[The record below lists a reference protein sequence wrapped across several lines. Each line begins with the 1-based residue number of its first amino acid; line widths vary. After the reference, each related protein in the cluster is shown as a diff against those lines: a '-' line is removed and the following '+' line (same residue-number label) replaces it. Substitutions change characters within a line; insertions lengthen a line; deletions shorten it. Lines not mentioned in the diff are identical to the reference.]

1 MGKFLTL
8 LKASLTEGM
17 SLFKVKTRKKS
28 GEEKSGMGLVIFLSA
43 LIAFSVGFYVLGL
56 LEGLNG
62 TGRESSLLAVFVLAA
77 TLLTVI
83 EGIYKSDS
91 LIFNCKDDDLL
102 LSLPITRRE
111 IVWLRIVKFYL
122 FELAYDS
129 LFLLPMMVVYAI
141 KMPVEPTFYLVS
153 AVMLVLM
160 PIIPILVSILIGTAI
175 AYFSTKFK
183 KNNFVK
189 VLLSFVMIMVIMVVS
204 FGISGMSHTASGLE
218 VLGGIFANVGE
229 KVERVYYPAGA
240 YARMATEFKAS
251 ELIIFILVNI
261 VATIAV
267 VFLISKIYFKVNSRL
282 KVSRS
287 VKREVETKEFQARR
301 PIPALIRKELSR
313 FFSSTVFVT
322 NAGFGLIAFLV
333 GIGALCWKFDA
344 LEGILS
350 EDGMMSFAEAK
361 AMLPVGVFVWMS
373 FMTLMTFITGAMIS
387 LEGKKINILKSLPV
401 KATTILKAKILTAL
415 LIILPPILV
424 GDLVAAIWFRFGI
437 IETILLLLGSI
448 AIPATMQTWGI
459 LVDLKR
465 PMLDAENDTEV
476 IKQSRNTLVLTV
488 SAFTMVGVT
497 AGIAGVM
504 LAHGASKIL
513 ILGSMTGMFVVLFL
527 ILALRLKK
535 VGEKWFERLSA

>member
-8 LKASLTEGM
+8 LKASSTEGM

-62 TGRESSLLAVFVLAA
+62 TGRESSLLAIFVLAA

-141 KMPVEPTFYLVS
+141 RMPVEPTFYLVS

-387 LEGKKINILKSLPV
+387 LECKKINILKSLPV